1 MKSIERFF
9 LNTLLRVS
17 ILGVLLILASNVF
30 LYPEDTLSIVV
41 SSVILAA
48 LVASYLLRSTYP
60 SVAVLITTGVAT
72 AAMVYQRLA
81 SPETTTTLAI
91 MLIIGFIASVM
102 LKGIARLIMH
112 GIIVVALNTVFTYKV
127 EGAVVAAITYTT
139 LYVILAYATAVLKY
153 NYDKIHRYLK
163 DSNAALN
170 GKAAE
175 FREQNEELRRV
186 QDELSSLN
194 GHLEQVV
201 NERTAKVKHQNEVL
215 LKYSYTN
222 AHHLRG
228 PVARLLGLA
237 QIYQLEESPDADF
250 YIKSMVDQAHEIDTV
265 VNQINTDLES
275 NPGGEGIGIGYK
287 V

>member
-17 ILGVLLILASNVF
+17 ITGVSLILVSNVF
-30 LYPEDTLSIVV
+30 LYPEDKLSIASSTVILVALVV
-41 SSVILAA
+41 SYILRNKYPSAA
-48 LVASYLLRSTYP
+48 VLTTTVVAS
-60 SVAVLITTGVAT
+60 V
-72 AAMVYQRLA
+72 AMVHQRLA

-91 MLIIGFIASVM
+91 MLILGFIVSVM
-102 LKGIARLIMH
+102 LKGVARWIMH
-112 GIIVVALNTVFTYKV
+112 GIIVVILNTVFIYKI
-127 EGAVVAAITYTT
+127 EGALVAAITYTT
-139 LYVILAYATAVLKY
+139 LYVILAYATGVLKY

-170 GKAAE
+170 QKAAE
-175 FREQNEELRRV
+175 FAEQNEELRGV
-186 QDELSSLN
+186 QEQLSSLN
-194 GHLEQVV
+194 AHLENVV

-237 QIYQLEESPDADF
+237 QIYNLEARPDPDF
-250 YIKSMVDQAHEIDTV
+250 YIKSMVDQAHEIDAV
-265 VNQINTDLES
+265 VNQINIDLES
-275 NPGGEGIGIGYK
+275 SPATSSQRTG
-287 V
+287 